1 MSGVINA
8 RIPKRVEQRLVE
20 YCVRRGVTKS
30 RVVVDA
36 LDRYLSAEQA
46 RPNFYSL
53 IEDLIPKRGSKRI
66 RSDRV
71 RELAREAFARR
82 RSR

>member
-1 MSGVINA
+1 MSGVVNA
-8 RIPKRVEQRLVE
+8 RIPKRVEQRLAE

-30 RVVVDA
+30 KVVVEA
-36 LDRYLSAEQA
+36 LDRYLSAEQE

-53 IEDLIPKRGSKRI
+53 IEDLIPRRGSKRI

-71 RELAREAFARR
+71 RELARKAFVRK